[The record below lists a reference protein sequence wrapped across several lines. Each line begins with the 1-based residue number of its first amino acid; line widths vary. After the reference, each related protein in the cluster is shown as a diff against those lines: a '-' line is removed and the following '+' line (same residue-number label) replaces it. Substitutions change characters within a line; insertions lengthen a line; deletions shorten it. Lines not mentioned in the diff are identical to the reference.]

1 MDIRPLGK
9 TALQVTKLCFG
20 GSALGDMP
28 ATYGYSVDDER
39 AFATINAIFD
49 SPVNFLDSSR
59 IYGFGRSEERI
70 GEVIKSRGGL
80 PEGFVLATKLDRDPE
95 TNCFDANQAKRSLEQ
110 SLKAL
115 NLDSIP
121 LLHLHD
127 PEHAR
132 SLDEIR
138 ATGGAIE
145 ALMRF
150 KEEGLCQA
158 TGLAMGRLDMML
170 PLARAFPFDAV
181 LNHNRYTLLNRSA
194 TELFDYAKSA
204 RIAVLNAAPYAGGVL
219 AKGASVMPQIA
230 YSPADDEALAG
241 VRNIERICAK
251 YGIAPGAVALQF
263 SMRDERIDS
272 TIIGVSAPSR
282 VAQTLEWASTEIP
295 ADLWAEIEAL
305 EYDTTDPEANRDYN
319 PG

>member
-1 MDIRPLGK
+1 MEKITLGRTQLK
-9 TALQVTKLCFG
+9 VTPLCFG

-39 AFATINAIFD
+39 AFETINAIFD

-70 GEVIKSRGGL
+70 GEVISARGGL

-95 TNCFDANQAKRSLEQ
+95 TNRFDADQAKRSLEQ

-121 LLHLHD
+121 VLHLHD

-138 ATGGAIE
+138 NTGGAID
-145 ALMRF
+145 ALMAF
-150 KEEGLCQA
+150 KSEGLCQA
-158 TGLAMGRLDMML
+158 VGLAMGRLDIML
-170 PLARAFPFDAV
+170 PLVKEFDFDLI

-194 TELFDYAKSA
+194 TELFDYAQSA
-204 RIAVLNAAPYAGGVL
+204 GIGVLNAAPYAGGVL

-230 YSPADDEALAG
+230 YTPVDEDGLTG
-241 VRNIERICAK
+241 VRKIEEICSR
-251 YGIAPGAVALQF
+251 YNIAPGAVALQF
-263 SMRDERIDS
+263 SLRDQRIDS
-272 TIIGVSAPSR
+272 TIVGVSAASR
-282 VAQTLEWASTEIP
+282 VQQTLEWAATEIP
-295 ADLWAEIEAL
+295 AELWAEVAEL
-305 EYDTTDPEANRDYN
+305 EFDTTDPEANREYN

>member
-1 MDIRPLGK
+1 MDNRPLGK

-39 AFATINAIFD
+39 AFATINAVFD

-70 GEVIKSRGGL
+70 GEVIKARGGL

-95 TNCFDANQAKRSLEQ
+95 TNRFDADQAKRSLEQ

-138 ATGGAIE
+138 ATGGAID

-170 PLARAFPFDAV
+170 PLAQEFPFDAV

-204 RIAVLNAAPYAGGVL
+204 GVAVLNAAPYAGGVL

-282 VAQTLEWASTEIP
+282 VAQTLEWASVEIP
-295 ADLWAEIEAL
+295 AELWAEIEAL

>member
-1 MDIRPLGK
+1 MDKITLGRTQLK
-9 TALQVTKLCFG
+9 VTPLCFG

-39 AFATINAIFD
+39 AFETINAIFD

-70 GEVIKSRGGL
+70 GEVISARGGL

-95 TNCFDANQAKRSLEQ
+95 TNRFDADQAKRSLEQ

-121 LLHLHD
+121 VLHLHD

-138 ATGGAIE
+138 NTGGAID
-145 ALMRF
+145 ALMAF
-150 KEEGLCQA
+150 KSEGLCQA
-158 TGLAMGRLDMML
+158 VGLAMGRLDIML
-170 PLARAFPFDAV
+170 PLVKEFEFDLI

-194 TELFDYAKSA
+194 TELFDYAQSA
-204 RIAVLNAAPYAGGVL
+204 GIGVLNAAPYAGGVL

-230 YSPADDEALAG
+230 YTPVDEDGLTG
-241 VRNIERICAK
+241 VRKIEEICSR
-251 YGIAPGAVALQF
+251 YNIAPGAVALQF
-263 SMRDERIDS
+263 SLRDQRIDS
-272 TIIGVSAPSR
+272 TIVGVSAASR
-282 VAQTLEWASTEIP
+282 VQQTLEWAATEIP
-295 ADLWAEIEAL
+295 AELWAEVAAL
-305 EYDTTDPEANRDYN
+305 EFDTTDPEANREYN

>member
-1 MDIRPLGK
+1 MLKRTLATTG
-9 TALQVTKLCFG
+9 LEVTPLCFG

-70 GEVIKSRGGL
+70 GEVIKARGGL
-80 PEGFVLATKLDRDPE
+80 PAGFVLATKLDRDPE
-95 TNCFDANQAKRSLEQ
+95 TNRFDADQAKRSLEQ
-110 SLKAL
+110 SLQAL

-127 PEHAR
+127 PEHAH

-138 ATGGAIE
+138 GTGGAID

-170 PLARAFPFDAV
+170 PLAQAFPFDAV

-204 RIAVLNAAPYAGGVL
+204 GVAVLNAAPYAGGVL

-272 TIIGVSAPSR
+272 TIIGVSAPGR
-282 VAQTLEWASTEIP
+282 VAQTLEWASVEIP
-295 ADLWAEIEAL
+295 AELWAEIEAL

>member
-204 RIAVLNAAPYAGGVL
+204 GIAVLNAAPYAGGVL

>member
-1 MDIRPLGK
+1 MEKITLGRTQLK
-9 TALQVTKLCFG
+9 VTPLCFG

-39 AFATINAIFD
+39 AFETINAIFD

-70 GEVIKSRGGL
+70 GEVISARGGL

-95 TNCFDANQAKRSLEQ
+95 TNRFDADQAKRSLEQ

-121 LLHLHD
+121 VLHLHD

-138 ATGGAIE
+138 NTGGAID
-145 ALMRF
+145 ALMAF
-150 KEEGLCQA
+150 KSEGLCQA
-158 TGLAMGRLDMML
+158 VGLAMGRLDIML
-170 PLARAFPFDAV
+170 PLVKEFDFDLI

-204 RIAVLNAAPYAGGVL
+204 GIGVLNAAPYAGGVL

-230 YSPADDEALAG
+230 YTPVDEDGLTG
-241 VRNIERICAK
+241 VRKIEEICSR
-251 YGIAPGAVALQF
+251 YNIAPGAVALQF
-263 SMRDERIDS
+263 SLRDQRIDS
-272 TIIGVSAPSR
+272 TIVGVSAASR
-282 VAQTLEWASTEIP
+282 VQQTLEWAATEIP
-295 ADLWAEIEAL
+295 AELWAEVAAL
-305 EYDTTDPEANRDYN
+305 EFDTTDPEANREYN